1 MRPVGASICVNLPPC
16 GTSEREVNVRM
27 VEGGRRTVFMQG
39 MHDGVPIA
47 LGYFVVSFTL
57 GILAGT
63 AGLSPVQGFV
73 ASWLNFASAGEYAG
87 FTSIAAHVP
96 FVEIAVLTLVANIRY
111 TLMSA
116 ALSQRFAPDTP
127 FLHRLAVT
135 LGVSDEI
142 FGITVARGGCVEPFY
157 NYGALAVS
165 LPAWSVGTAL
175 GVAAGDVLPAAALSA
190 LSVALYGMFIWVV
203 IPPTR
208 TSRIIGGMV
217 AASFLLS
224 FAAAHAPLVSAL
236 SGGTRTI
243 ILTLLIAGAGAALFP
258 VRGEEDGDA

>member
-1 MRPVGASICVNLPPC
+1 M
-16 GTSEREVNVRM
+16 
-27 VEGGRRTVFMQG
+27 FMQG

-63 AGLSPVQGFV
+63 AGLSPVQGVV

-96 FVEIAVLTLVANIRY
+96 FAEIAALTLVANIRY

-127 FLHRLAVT
+127 LLHRVAVT

-142 FGITVARGGCVEPFY
+142 FGITVARGGCVEPYY

-208 TSRIIGGMV
+208 TSRGEFPPV
-217 AASFLLS
+217 LC
-224 FAAAHAPLVSAL
+224 
-236 SGGTRTI
+236 GGTCAAR
-243 ILTLLIAGAGAALFP
+243 LRALGRHADDHPDAPHCGGGSGALPGA
-258 VRGEEDGDA
+258 RGGGRRCMTFGAISR

>member
-1 MRPVGASICVNLPPC
+1 
-16 GTSEREVNVRM
+16 M
-27 VEGGRRTVFMQG
+27 VEGGRRAAFMQG
-39 MHDGVPIA
+39 IHDGVPIA

-96 FVEIAVLTLVANIRY
+96 YAEIAALTLVANIRY

-157 NYGALAVS
+157 NYGALAIS

-203 IPPTR
+203 IPPAR
-208 TSRIIGGMV
+208 TSRIIGGLV
-217 AASFLLS
+217 LTSFLLS

-236 SGGTRTI
+236 SSGTRTI

>member
-1 MRPVGASICVNLPPC
+1 
-16 GTSEREVNVRM
+16 M

-87 FTSIAAHVP
+87 FTSIAAHAP
-96 FVEIAVLTLVANIRY
+96 FAEIAALTLVANIRY

-142 FGITVARGGCVEPFY
+142 FGITVARGGCVEPYY

-175 GVAAGDVLPAAALSA
+175 GVSRHGPAAAPVGRELGLLGHQRDS
-190 LSVALYGMFIWVV
+190 LNSTCRRTTGSNLRR
-203 IPPTR
+203 TR
-208 TSRIIGGMV
+208 RSGVLRR
-217 AASFLLS
+217 FLR
-224 FAAAHAPLVSAL
+224 V
-236 SGGTRTI
+236 T
-243 ILTLLIAGAGAALFP
+243 
-258 VRGEEDGDA
+258 

>member
-1 MRPVGASICVNLPPC
+1 M
-16 GTSEREVNVRM
+16 
-27 VEGGRRTVFMQG
+27 FMQG

-96 FVEIAVLTLVANIRY
+96 FAEIAALTLVANIRY

-127 FLHRLAVT
+127 LLHRVAVT

-142 FGITVARGGCVEPFY
+142 FGITVARGGCVEPYY

-203 IPPTR
+203 IPPAR
-208 TSRIIGGMV
+208 TSRVIGGLV
-217 AASFLLS
+217 LASFTC
-224 FAAAHAPLVSAL
+224 AARLRALGRHADDHPDAPHCGRGGGAL
-236 SGGTRTI
+236 PGARGGGRRCMTF
-243 ILTLLIAGAGAALFP
+243 GAIS
-258 VRGEEDGDA
+258 R

>member
-1 MRPVGASICVNLPPC
+1 
-16 GTSEREVNVRM
+16 M
-27 VEGGRRTVFMQG
+27 VEGGRRAAFMQG
-39 MHDGVPIA
+39 IHDGVPIA

-73 ASWLNFASAGEYAG
+73 G

-96 FVEIAVLTLVANIRY
+96 YAEIAALTLVANIRY

-157 NYGALAVS
+157 NYGALAIS

-203 IPPTR
+203 IPPAR
-208 TSRIIGGMV
+208 TSRIIGGLV
-217 AASFLLS
+217 LTSFLLS